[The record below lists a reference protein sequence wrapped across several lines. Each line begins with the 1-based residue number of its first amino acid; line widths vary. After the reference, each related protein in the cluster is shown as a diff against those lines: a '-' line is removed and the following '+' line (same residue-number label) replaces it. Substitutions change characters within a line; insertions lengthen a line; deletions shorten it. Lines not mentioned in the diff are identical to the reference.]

1 MKVAL
6 MLLVFLACAPAV
18 PQTALPPQ
26 SSDIASMEPGEL
38 AKCSANEGCIVM
50 TKTAMT
56 RILSKAMD
64 HAAKACANSKKG
76 WPA

>member
-1 MKVAL
+1 MKHVLFLLTAL
-6 MLLVFLACAPAV
+6 AQAPAV

-38 AKCSANEGCIVM
+38 AKCSANEGCIVL
-50 TKTAMT
+50 TKTAMA
-56 RILSKAMD
+56 RILSEAMD
-64 HAAKACANSKKG
+64 RAAKACANSKKG